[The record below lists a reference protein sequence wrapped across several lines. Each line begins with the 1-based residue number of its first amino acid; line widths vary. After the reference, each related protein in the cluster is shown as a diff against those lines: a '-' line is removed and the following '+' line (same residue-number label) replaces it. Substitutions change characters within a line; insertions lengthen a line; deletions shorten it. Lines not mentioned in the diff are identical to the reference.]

1 MLPRYT
7 CGLSPAAER
16 SLTGYDPAMG
26 MATGDRF
33 AGFRIIRPLGAGGM
47 GQVFLVE
54 HPRLPRQ
61 EALKVLSPELSND
74 PDYRQ
79 RFAREADLAARL
91 WHPHIVEVRD
101 RGEAGGQLWISMA
114 YVDGE
119 DAARQLARKYPAGM
133 PTATV
138 VPIVTAVASALDYA
152 HGQGLLH
159 RDVKPAN
166 IFISSPDSGGDT
178 RVLLG
183 DFGIARELAD
193 AAGMTA
199 TNMTLGTVAYA
210 APEQLNGDVIDGRAD
225 QYALAA
231 TAHHLLTGTPLF
243 PVTNPVA
250 AISRHLTAPPPK
262 LSASHPHLAPLDAVL
277 AKALSKN
284 PAERYPRCADFA
296 HAFAAAAGGSA
307 SGISP
312 TASTQQAPVPPPAA
326 AQPPITSPATPTAR
340 ARWVLPAALA
350 AAAVLVAG
358 VLVWKPWATND
369 LPSAPSDR
377 AVGAA
382 APGSGEQPAPSI
394 AAVPPIGD
402 PDLGL
407 DIPISRP
414 ACDGSGIVVLDSA
427 YTPGRYRDDVARA
440 LSNNPGASYLRTDL
454 SCPSLRQQSDDGNP
468 IYAVY
473 RLAGTSKEQLCAAVT
488 AAGPGT
494 YGRWLDTTSNP
505 DTPVDCPTKPL
516 AAAVVD
522 VDPATYVNPEYPALY
537 LWAYSVAPLR
547 ECGIFAAGAGSSA
560 PLGVWCRAT
569 FPPGTPPVTNGPFNG
584 PPNTVRIVPP
594 EGQQFAIEEGGRIQG
609 KPMMPNR
616 RITVGE
622 FTCTT
627 LPGNSVNC
635 TAPTGEFRI
644 TNGVFTAEP

>member
-1 MLPRYT
+1 
-7 CGLSPAAER
+7 
-16 SLTGYDPAMG
+16 

-101 RGEAGGQLWISMA
+101 RGETGGQLWISMA

-119 DAARQLARKYPAGM
+119 DAARQLVRKYPAGM
-133 PTATV
+133 PAATV

-210 APEQLNGDVIDGRAD
+210 APEQLNGDVMDGRAD

-262 LSASHPHLAPLDAVL
+262 LSASHPHLFALDAVL

-296 HAFAAAAGGSA
+296 EAFAAAAGGNPSA
-307 SGISP
+307 ISP
-312 TASTQQAPVPPPAA
+312 TAPTQQAPVPPPAA
-326 AQPPITSPATPTAR
+326 APPPAPAPTATPAPTR
-340 ARWVLPAALA
+340 PRWILPAALA
-350 AAAVLVAG
+350 SAAVLVAG
-358 VLVWKPWATND
+358 LLVWKPWATND
-369 LPSAPSDR
+369 MPSAPSDR

-407 DIPISRP
+407 AIPISRP

-494 YGRWLDTTSNP
+494 YGRWLDTISDP
-505 DTPVDCPTKPL
+505 DVTVDCPKRSPSVEE
-516 AAAVVD
+516 APVAVVD
-522 VDPATYVNPEYPALY
+522 VDPASYMLWSGLY
-537 LWAYSVAPLR
+537 RFAYSISPFR
-547 ECGIFAAGAGSSA
+547 ECALHVPNGISTS
-560 PLGVWCRAT
+560 LWCET
-569 FPPGTPPVTNGPFNG
+569 QFPPGTPQVSSDPPDGYEPVIG
-584 PPNTVRIVPP
+584 PPKMIRIEPP
-594 EGQQFAIEEGGRIQG
+594 AGPEPSIAEGAGQKGR
-609 KPMMPNR
+609 PMLPNH